1 MICRE
6 HGCFMVGNGSAVFCP
21 ACKKEAESDA
31 GLKEMK
37 ARIYPERKAAVTK
50 AVECYRDR
58 LLHLADH
65 ASEQCENC
73 DIEGTVTIPVS
84 MAYALVD
91 ICNFVERLDSYGK

>member
-37 ARIYPERKAAVTK
+37 ARLYPERKAAVTT

-58 LLHLADH
+58 LLSMADYAH
-65 ASEQCENC
+65 ENEEPT
-73 DIEGTVTIPVS
+73 ISIPVG